1 MHPCH
6 PCLRPY
12 KYEQGIHVIMMSLIS
27 LTAGILIKYME
38 RRCRTG
44 LDAAIAPLT
53 STVPAETDAMP
64 IPVYDGTDATAISS
78 ATEST
83 EPLSTASEYR
93 NQDCDNSTCIPVYE
107 IEIAYESKQSKNSNH
122 LYTFG
127 WDRCYQTN
135 DACCILF
142 NLKHYDSC
150 ICN

>member
-12 KYEQGIHVIMMSLIS
+12 KYEQGIHVIMMSLTLIS
-27 LTAGILIKYME
+27 LTAGIQIKHME

-93 NQDCDNSTCIPVYE
+93 NKDRDNSIPAFLFMKLKLLMRVSRVRTAITIYVRLVPLL
-107 IEIAYESKQSKNSNH
+107 SNE
-122 LYTFG
+122 
-127 WDRCYQTN
+127 RCLLQFVQLE
-135 DACCILF
+135 AL
-142 NLKHYDSC
+142 
-150 ICN
+150 